1 MTKSDYVMN
10 IVVCFQ
16 TSDVITK
23 VTELKNSNLH
33 LGRDLEQAVEQNDC
47 VTTEKNETENQLEI
61 YQVYS

>member
-10 IVVCFQ
+10 VIVCFQ
-16 TSDVITK
+16 ISGVITK

-33 LGRDLEQAVEQNDC
+33 LGRELEQAVEQYDC

-61 YQVYS
+61 YQVFS